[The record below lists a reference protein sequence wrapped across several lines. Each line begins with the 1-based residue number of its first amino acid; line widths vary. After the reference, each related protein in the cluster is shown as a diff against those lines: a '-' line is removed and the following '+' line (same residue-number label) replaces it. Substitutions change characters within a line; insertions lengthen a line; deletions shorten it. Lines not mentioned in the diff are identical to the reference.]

1 MQDSIKKA
9 DDERIEAENV
19 QTRLE
24 ERKKDH
30 DQRRLEEQRMAERRR
45 KLAERKRRS
54 SACCVCLSSSE
65 LLQFGHVLFKSTL
78 YRFSR
83 VSPTGTPF
91 QLREK

>member
-19 QTRLE
+19 QTRLA

-45 KLAERKRRS
+45 KLAER
-54 SACCVCLSSSE
+54 
-65 LLQFGHVLFKSTL
+65 
-78 YRFSR
+78 
-83 VSPTGTPF
+83 
-91 QLREK
+91 